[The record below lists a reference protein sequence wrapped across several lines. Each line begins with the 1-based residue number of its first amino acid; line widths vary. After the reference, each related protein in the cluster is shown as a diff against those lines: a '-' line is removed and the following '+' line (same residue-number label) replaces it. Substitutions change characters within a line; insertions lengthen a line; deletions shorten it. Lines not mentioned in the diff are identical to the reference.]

1 MVTIYEVD
9 IDKSVVKNNIQRIVG
24 QTFKLLPTREEG
36 KDWKKP
42 LNTLIIELTGMFSLF
57 PDLTTGLAIVCKME
71 GLRQGG
77 SEIDFAD
84 YRRTI
89 FECCSLLSKL
99 QNRLEDE

>member
-1 MVTIYEVD
+1 MVTSYEVD
-9 IDKSVVKNNIQRIVG
+9 IDKSVVKGNLQRIVG

-36 KDWKKP
+36 KDWYKP
-42 LNTLIIELTGMFSLF
+42 LSTLIIELLGMFNLF
-57 PDLTTGLAIVCKME
+57 PDLATGLAIVCKME
-71 GLRQGG
+71 GLQQKG
-77 SEIDFAD
+77 SETDFAD

>member
-1 MVTIYEVD
+1 MVTSYEVD
-9 IDKSVVKNNIQRIVG
+9 IDKSVVKGNLQRIVG

-36 KDWKKP
+36 KDWHKP
-42 LNTLIIELTGMFSLF
+42 LSTLIIELLGMFNLF
-57 PDLTTGLAIVCKME
+57 PDLATGLAVICKME
-71 GLRQGG
+71 GLQQKG
-77 SEIDFAD
+77 SETDFAD